1 MTLTHISGLTPCCVV
16 ALTGTVVQRPF
27 QHLLILL
34 LRCLYPR
41 LCQMLLLILIYLAW
55 QRRAEERPRGLCTV
69 PQFCFDHLCA
79 PAVSQLLPRPSSHGS
94 PRALVCG
101 YASCWRWP
109 HQGLPG
115 TGDLV
120 LTLSTSSCHTLCSQD
135 PLCSSALFRTPK
147 SFYLYNVPIFIS
159 LHLKLSLIIIKHF

>member
-34 LRCLYPR
+34 LRRLYPR
-41 LCQMLLLILIYLAW
+41 LCRMLLLILIYLAW

-69 PQFCFDHLCA
+69 PRFCFDHLCA

-94 PRALVCG
+94 QRALVCG
-101 YASCWRWP
+101 YASCWR
-109 HQGLPG
+109 
-115 TGDLV
+115 
-120 LTLSTSSCHTLCSQD
+120 
-135 PLCSSALFRTPK
+135 
-147 SFYLYNVPIFIS
+147 
-159 LHLKLSLIIIKHF
+159 